1 MLLELLLFTQSKLYI
16 EGLILPMKTAL
27 QEATPSVHGSDKNSY
42 LFYIK
47 KSTYFSNKDMNI
59 ESSYCVFSAGNI
71 SVLQQVYRL

>member
-1 MLLELLLFTQSKLYI
+1 
-16 EGLILPMKTAL
+16 MKTAL